1 GAENIGFAVPV
12 DTLKQ
17 ILPQLRDD
25 GRVRRGYLGVNIR
38 DLQYRDMEAFG
49 VESTDGALVTNV
61 RNGTPAEKAGLEP
74 GDIIVRVDEHKVER
88 NRDLIDYVSGKA
100 PGDKVRV
107 EVWRD
112 RVKVEKTVLL
122 EEREPISEV
131 AELTEVT
138 EPDAMEWLGL
148 QLQDLDRE
156 TRNELELDDSIEG
169 VLVTQVAPSSPL
181 YEERVQPY
189 DVITEVDGEAVRSA
203 ADFEAVVEGAPSGKL
218 LRLYVQSVRANTGYF
233 AIVRVP

>member
-1 GAENIGFAVPV
+1 
-12 DTLKQ
+12 
-17 ILPQLRDD
+17 
-25 GRVRRGYLGVNIR
+25 
-38 DLQYRDMEAFG
+38 
-49 VESTDGALVTNV
+49 
-61 RNGTPAEKAGLEP
+61 
-74 GDIIVRVDEHKVER
+74 
-88 NRDLIDYVSGKA
+88 RDLIDYVSSKA